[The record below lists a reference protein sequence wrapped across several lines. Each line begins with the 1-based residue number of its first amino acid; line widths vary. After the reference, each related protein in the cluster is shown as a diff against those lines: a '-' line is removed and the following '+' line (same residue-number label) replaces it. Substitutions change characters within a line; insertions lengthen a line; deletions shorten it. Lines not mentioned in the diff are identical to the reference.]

1 MIEMALSNLVQSEVF
16 EAGDE
21 GPVIEVYRRDG
32 ERTRLAK
39 VTDRHYCPIRTGE
52 IFVSLPSVDRKC
64 SDKHDSSHPATDVT
78 VFMEFPDGKR
88 KLEGVQEV
96 SINYNLGFTYC
107 MTCVTDDETGVDL
120 SVFDKTDP
128 VAALT
133 NLDSMQFA
141 IAAGYSLALQLE
153 VDKVAVVH
161 GPVRY
166 LDYERR
172 NRELRRARSN
182 SGMEAT
188 FIKEDKPENRVQ
200 NEYRFLFLCDRKG
213 LDSTKVPMIEGL
225 VNEHG
230 DPVEV
235 WTELYGRH
243 GNYSV

>member
-1 MIEMALSNLVQSEVF
+1 MSEMALSNLAQSEVF

-32 ERTRLAK
+32 EQTRLAK
-39 VTDRHYCPIRTGE
+39 VTERHHCPIRTGE
-52 IFVSLPSVDRKC
+52 IFVSLASVDREW

-88 KLEGVQEV
+88 PLDCVQEV

-107 MTCVTDDETGVDL
+107 MTCVTDDETGVGL

-133 NLDSMQFA
+133 NLDSVQFA

-161 GPVRY
+161 GPARY

-172 NRELRRARSN
+172 NLELRRARTLQSVGRSN
-182 SGMEAT
+182 SGVEAT
-188 FIKEDKPENRVQ
+188 FIKEDKPEHRVQ

-225 VNEHG
+225 VNEHV

-235 WTELYGRH
+235 WTEL
-243 GNYSV
+243 